1 MENELMDNFKNIL
14 LHEMIPALGCTEPI
28 AIALCSAKAR
38 AVLEEMPESA
48 LVLCSG
54 NIVKNVS
61 GVIVPNS
68 GGLKGIDIAASLGI
82 FGGNEENGLQVL
94 EGISKENI
102 AKAKQFVDNGNIQV
116 KLVGAEENL
125 YIRVILKK
133 GSQSS
138 EAEIKYDHTN
148 FTEIMKNG
156 VAFDKKNLY
165 NQVAPIDKAV
175 LSIKKILEYAT
186 IVNFEENQDLKL
198 ILEAQIEFNSKIS
211 QEGLTRDY
219 GASIGRTLMKIGD
232 INNPAT
238 RSKAYSA
245 AGSDARMGGCSL
257 PVVINS
263 GSGNQGL
270 TVSLPVIEYAKFYQ
284 VTHDK
289 LLRALIVSN
298 LTAIHQKKYIGKLSA
313 FCGVVSASAAAG
325 AGIGYLNDLSYD
337 EISQI
342 ITNTITSIGGMVC
355 DGAKPSCASK
365 IAIALDNMIMSLEL
379 VKNNKGFKPG
389 EGIVG
394 IDVEKTIR
402 NIGLMA
408 HEGMKST
415 DEVILGIMLE
425 NQNKTQSS
433 LK

>member
-48 LVLCSG
+48 VVLCSG

-102 AKAKQFVDNGNIQV
+102 AKAKQFVENGNIQV

-165 NQVAPIDKAV
+165 KQVAPIDKAA

-186 IVNFEENQDLKL
+186 KVNFEENHDLKL

-289 LLRALIVSN
+289 LLRSLIVSN

>member
-82 FGGNEENGLQVL
+82 FGGNEKNGLQVL
-94 EGISKENI
+94 EGISEENI
-102 AKAKQFVDNGNIQV
+102 AKAKQFVENGNIQV

-133 GSQSS
+133 GSQTS

-165 NQVAPIDKAV
+165 NQVAPIDKAA

-289 LLRALIVSN
+289 LLRSLIVSN

-325 AGIGYLNDLSYD
+325 AGIGYLNDLSYA

>member
-1 MENELMDNFKNIL
+1 MENEVMDNFKNIL
-14 LHEMIPALGCTEPI
+14 LNEMIPALGCTEPI

-38 AVLEEMPESA
+38 AVLAEMSESA
-48 LVLCSG
+48 VVLCSG

-94 EGISKENI
+94 EGISEENI

-133 GSQSS
+133 GSQSA

-156 VAFDKKNLY
+156 VAFDKKSLY
-165 NQVAPIDKAV
+165 NHVAPIDKAS
-175 LSIKKILEYAT
+175 LSIEKILEYAT
-186 IVNFEENQDLKL
+186 IVDFEENQDLKL

-211 QEGLTRDY
+211 QEGLARDY

-270 TVSLPVIEYAKFYQ
+270 TVSLPVIEFAKFYQ
-284 VTHDK
+284 VSHDK
-289 LLRALIVSN
+289 LLRSLIVSN

>member
-1 MENELMDNFKNIL
+1 MENEVMDNFKNIL
-14 LHEMIPALGCTEPI
+14 LNEMIPALGCTEPI

-38 AVLEEMPESA
+38 AVLAEMPESA
-48 LVLCSG
+48 VVLCSG

-94 EGISKENI
+94 EGISEENI

-133 GSQSS
+133 GSQSA

-156 VAFDKKNLY
+156 VAFDKKSLY
-165 NQVAPIDKAV
+165 NHVAPIDKAS
-175 LSIKKILEYAT
+175 LSIEKILEYAT
-186 IVNFEENQDLKL
+186 IVDFEENQDLKL

-211 QEGLTRDY
+211 QEGLARDY

-270 TVSLPVIEYAKFYQ
+270 TVSLPVIEFAKFYQ
-284 VTHDK
+284 VSHDK
-289 LLRALIVSN
+289 LLRSLIVSN

-425 NQNKTQSS
+425 NQNKTQTS

>member
-1 MENELMDNFKNIL
+1 MENEVMDNFKNIL
-14 LHEMIPALGCTEPI
+14 LNEMIPALGCTEPI

-38 AVLEEMPESA
+38 AVLAEMSESA
-48 LVLCSG
+48 VVLCSG

-94 EGISKENI
+94 EGISEENI

-133 GSQSS
+133 GSQSA

-156 VAFDKKNLY
+156 VAFDKKSLY
-165 NQVAPIDKAV
+165 NHVAPIDKAS
-175 LSIKKILEYAT
+175 LSIEKILEYAT
-186 IVNFEENQDLKL
+186 IVDFEENQDLKL

-211 QEGLTRDY
+211 QEGLARDY

-270 TVSLPVIEYAKFYQ
+270 TVSLPVIEFAKFYQ
-284 VTHDK
+284 VSHDK
-289 LLRALIVSN
+289 LLRSLIVSN

-425 NQNKTQSS
+425 NQNKTQTS